1 MKAALI
7 FLNIFISL
15 LLIILDIIKPILGII
30 KLFAYLPLITLIVLY
45 FGDHLTLKTGIN
57 LGISSVILF
66 TIFYGYFFIINFL
79 VGFKQGL
86 NSIK

>member
-30 KLFAYLPLITLIVLY
+30 KLFAYLPLITLIGLY